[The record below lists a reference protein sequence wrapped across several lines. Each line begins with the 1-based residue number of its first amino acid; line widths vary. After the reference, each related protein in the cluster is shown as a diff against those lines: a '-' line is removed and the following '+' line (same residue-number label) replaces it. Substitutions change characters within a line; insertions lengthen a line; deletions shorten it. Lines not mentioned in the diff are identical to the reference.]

1 MALKVEGVVDRGVHA
16 QKALGGASRL
26 EPLHLALASSH
37 RLMRVFGS
45 IVFPQPLL
53 MRTDQSQTPERG
65 SVRTQLVGD
74 QQFGGEAV
82 LLEQLAHQPQRRPT
96 VAPTLNERIKDL
108 AFVVDGT
115 L

>member
-1 MALKVEGVVDRGVHA
+1 
-16 QKALGGASRL
+16 
-26 EPLHLALASSH
+26 
-37 RLMRVFGS
+37 MRVFGS
-45 IVFPQPLL
+45 IVPPEPLL
-53 MRTDQSQTPERG
+53 MRAAQSQTSERG
-65 SVRTQLVGD
+65 GVRAQLIGD
-74 QQFGGEAV
+74 QQFGCEAL